1 MNSDLE
7 EQMHI
12 EDEYLNELNKMHNEI
27 SWFKEQ
33 LENTMGQL
41 ETEKIINQEKD
52 KALDEKD
59 KALDEKDKA
68 LDEKDKAL
76 DKKDKA
82 LDEKNKLIY
91 NLAKIL
97 KENGLSNE
105 EIHSKTGLSINVIHN
120 L

>member
-33 LENTMGQL
+33 LENTMEQL
-41 ETEKIINQEKD
+41 ETEKIISLEKD
-52 KALDEKD
+52 KALDQ
-59 KALDEKDKA
+59 
-68 LDEKDKAL
+68 
-76 DKKDKA
+76 KDKA

>member
-33 LENTMGQL
+33 LENTMEQL
-41 ETEKIINQEKD
+41 ETEKIISLEKD
-52 KALDEKD
+52 KALDQKD
-59 KALDEKDKA
+59 
-68 LDEKDKAL
+68 
-76 DKKDKA
+76 
-82 LDEKNKLIY
+82 KLIY